1 MRTPY
6 QLATTPQGEPYVTAD
21 AQGFN
26 QLVLQNMHVFAS
38 TLGHETHT
46 VQYNDQTQTWGL
58 DIETL
63 ANHARR
69 FINAGIKQAHLT
81 KQARPADID
90 KLVAQAVNIRNG
102 VITPDALQNPST
114 RYIVFNN
121 GTLDTNK
128 QTLVST
134 DLKNYAM
141 NSVNVNY
148 DPRLATDTET
158 LQILLPQFY
167 AIMTPEQVTDVLRF
181 IGYLVSSRKTDERLT
196 LTVPADMWLD
206 AIMQDLLNQI
216 LDDYDY
222 IEIAHQQA
230 PRRYNRVVYQVSVG
244 DKFIYTT
251 ERPQKPFGSRLG
263 DGGITVQLSP
273 KDASDGTLL
282 AVRALSDHELDIVT
296 NTAIALYQK

>member
-1 MRTPY
+1 MQTPY
-6 QLATTPQGEPYVTAD
+6 QLATTAQGKSYVTAD
-21 AQGFN
+21 AQAFN

-38 TLGHETHT
+38 SSGYETHT
-46 VQYNDQTQTWGL
+46 VQYNHLTQTWGF

-63 ANHARR
+63 ANHAKR
-69 FINAGIKQAHLT
+69 FINAGIKRAHLT
-81 KQARPADID
+81 KQASPADID

-102 VITPDALQNPST
+102 IVVPDALVTPST
-114 RYIVFNN
+114 RYVVFTN
-121 GTLDTNK
+121 GTLDTN
-128 QTLVST
+128 TGNLIET
-134 DLKNYAM
+134 NIKNYAM
-141 NSVNVNY
+141 NSVNANY
-148 DPRLATDTET
+148 DPRLATDAET

-230 PRRYNRVVYQVSVG
+230 PRRYNRAVYQLAIG

-251 ERPQKPFGSRLG
+251 ERPQKPFSARLG

-273 KDASDGTLL
+273 KNASDSKLL
-282 AVRALSDHELDIVT
+282 AVRPLSDHELDIVANAT
-296 NTAIALYQK
+296 IALYQK

>member
-6 QLATTPQGEPYVTAD
+6 QLATTPQGTPYVTAD

-46 VQYNDQTQTWGL
+46 VQYNDQTQTWGF

-81 KQARPADID
+81 KQARPADIA

-128 QTLVST
+128 QTLVPT

-141 NSVNVNY
+141 NSVNANY
-148 DPRLATDTET
+148 DLQLATDTET
-158 LQILLPQFY
+158 LQALLPQFY

-196 LTVPADMWLD
+196 LTMPADMWLD

-216 LDDYDY
+216 LCDYDY

-230 PRRYNRVVYQVSVG
+230 PRRFNRAVYQVSVG

-251 ERPQKPFGSRLG
+251 ERPQKPFSARLG

-273 KDASDGTLL
+273 KSASDSTLL
-282 AVRALSDHELDIVT
+282 AVRALSDHELDIVVNAT
-296 NTAIALYQK
+296 IKFYNN